1 MPTDAP
7 SETVAQASLSRSPAA
22 TRSSTISTRSST
34 LAPDTASAP
43 SITTTISPR
52 TPPAV
57 RSAIVTGPGA
67 ERFIGQLQLPVTV
80 HGPSIDEQTREHRY
94 VLFFSY
100 AQGPA
105 VTAALRGLRASM
117 SAAKDPLVT
126 VRVDPDEVL

>member
-1 MPTDAP
+1 P
-7 SETVAQASLSRSPAA
+7 SPAGNA
-22 TRSSTISTRSST
+22 LVRWDPAGFAERE
-34 LAPDTASAP
+34 LAERHE
-43 SITTTISPR
+43 IGL
-52 TPPAV
+52 PPAV

-117 SAAKDPLVT
+117 SAAKEPLVT